1 MQVPRAELS
10 PGSLLFPFFPRR
22 SKEPVPLNTWIS
34 VLLERSGRK
43 GVLRVNNGERVM
55 GESPVSWGVR
65 EGSGDVW
72 EEFPRLRGFQSWF

>member
-1 MQVPRAELS
+1 M
-10 PGSLLFPFFPRR
+10 
-22 SKEPVPLNTWIS
+22 PLNTWIS

-55 GESPVSWGVR
+55 GESPVSWGIQ